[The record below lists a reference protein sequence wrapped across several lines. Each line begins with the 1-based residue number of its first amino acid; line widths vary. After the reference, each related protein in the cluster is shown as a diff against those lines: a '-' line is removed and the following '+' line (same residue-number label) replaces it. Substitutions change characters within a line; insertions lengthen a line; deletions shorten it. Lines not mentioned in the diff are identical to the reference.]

1 MRNITLV
8 RAVDVVVG
16 AEICAER
23 SVEHVD
29 RLATGL
35 ESAKITQMDQLMAR
49 IDRPGR
55 HDRRDH
61 GARAGM

>member
-1 MRNITLV
+1 MRTIPV
-8 RAVDVVVG
+8 RAVVVDT
-16 AEICAER
+16 EICTER
-23 SVEHVD
+23 SVEHAD

-35 ESAKITQMDQLMAR
+35 EGAKTTKMDRFMAR